1 MKIADLLSSAARTT
15 VGAALGL
22 GLAWSALAPATAQ
35 AEPAMW
41 VVKDADSTVY
51 LFGTVHLLKKDVV
64 WNTPKV
70 QAAMAESKELWLE
83 LLDADDQAKLAPLV
97 QQLGL
102 DLQRPLSSK
111 LDDAQ
116 KAKLNKV
123 AAQLGINA
131 AQLEPMRPWLA
142 ALTFSLAPLQAAGWT
157 PDAGVDKLL
166 QAQARKEGDK
176 LQAFETAEQ
185 QMRFFA
191 DLPEPLQIEY
201 LDQTLD
207 DADRGLALMDQIAAA
222 YAAGDSETIGRI
234 MSAELQADAP
244 EIYNVIL
251 TKRNQAWADQI
262 QKVLAGKGTHFVAVG
277 AAHLAG
283 PDSLQVQLAKR
294 GVKSERR

>member
-1 MKIADLLSSAARTT
+1 MKITDLLSSAARIT

-22 GLAWSALAPATAQ
+22 GLAWSALAPAAAQ

-51 LFGTVHLLKKDVV
+51 LFRTVHLLKKDVV

-111 LDDAQ
+111 LNDAQ
-116 KAKLNKV
+116 RAKLAKV
-123 AAQLGINA
+123 AAQHGINP
-131 AQLEPMRPWLA
+131 AQLEPMKPWLA
-142 ALTFSLAPLQAAGWT
+142 ALTFSLAPLQAAGW
-157 PDAGVDKLL
+157 DANAGVDKLL
-166 QAQARKEGDK
+166 QAQAKKEGDQLK
-176 LQAFETAEQ
+176 AFENAEQ

-191 DLPEPLQIEY
+191 DLPEPLQVEY

-207 DADRGLALMDQIAAA
+207 DAGRGLALMDEIAAA
-222 YAAGDSETIGRI
+222 YARGDSDAIGRI

-244 EIYNVIL
+244 EIYDVLL

-283 PDSLQVQLAKR
+283 PDSVQAQLAKR
-294 GVKSERR
+294 GVKAQRR